1 MTWSLAGWLLIG
13 LSAILLIVFHFLFQG
28 DKGYSG
34 RRFPETEAL
43 MDSRVFAIEK
53 GQRQQ
58 IVLGHHFWSRAYP
71 GLGLHALSVLPSLV
85 DAETGADGGLT
96 VSAGDGSLVVF
107 ARQIVQAAYQ
117 DGFSSALRP
126 AGVKVTLPGPTPLSF
141 TAGLLPELGR
151 HSHGSLALFGNY
163 GVEAALWAETAVLKG
178 SQVFSAASTL
188 DSQAVL
194 YMNVPNLL
202 IGEEVF
208 MLPGLLTAAADNEA
222 GWLTED
228 ILRSL
233 LMLLLVIA
241 AILKMVGV
249 L

>member
-1 MTWSLAGWLLIG
+1 MTWSLAGWMLIA
-13 LSAILLIVFHFLFQG
+13 LAAILLVLFHFLFQG
-28 DKGYSG
+28 KKGYSA
-34 RRFPETEAL
+34 RRFSETEAL
-43 MDSRVFAIEK
+43 MDSRVSAIEK
-53 GQRQQ
+53 GQCQQ
-58 IVLGHHFWSRAYP
+58 VVLGHHFWSRAYP

-85 DAETGADGGLT
+85 DTEIGADGGLT

-117 DGFSSALRP
+117 DGYSSALQP
-126 AGVKVTLPGPTPLSF
+126 AGVKVALPGPTPLSF
-141 TAGLLPELGR
+141 TAGLLPEMGR
-151 HSHGSLALFGNY
+151 HSLGSLALFGNY

-178 SQVFSAASTL
+178 SQVFSAAATL
-188 DSQAVL
+188 DSQAAL
-194 YMNVPNLL
+194 YVNVPNLL

-208 MLPGLLTAAADNEA
+208 MLPGLLTATADNEV

-228 ILRSL
+228 ILRGL